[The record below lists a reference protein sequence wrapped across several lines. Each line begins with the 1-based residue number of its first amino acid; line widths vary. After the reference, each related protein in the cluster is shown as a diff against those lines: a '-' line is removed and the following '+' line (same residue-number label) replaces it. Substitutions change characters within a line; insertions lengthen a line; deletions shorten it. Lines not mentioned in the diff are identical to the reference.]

1 MPPVNDS
8 NNIPGSAG
16 GPLVNGNSAGNNS
29 SNDNDKTASIRKFT
43 FPSHQFHM
51 VHLAKM
57 CQENKEYTDCVI
69 RVGNAD
75 GQQDQEL
82 RAHRLVL
89 GSVSPF
95 LKLVFA
101 DLPQNHSEATILV
114 PGVHRRVV
122 KALLDFFYTG
132 QMTVER
138 QDTTDLQLL
147 IDTLQIDPGLITV
160 DTVSKNEQPPTSAG
174 NVAGS
179 TKPETDT
186 VTTTTTTTA
195 PPPNKKNEK
204 SRETPP
210 SPNKPETSVTVDTNK
225 KPNHETDSDESQKS
239 QNSDFFGRMIDRK
252 RKANE
257 DHDDREF
264 SSKKRIADT
273 NDSEGDEEASK

>member
-16 GPLVNGNSAGNNS
+16 PLLNGSAGNS
-29 SNDNDKTASIRKFT
+29 SNDNDKTALPRKFT

-75 GQQDQEL
+75 GGDQQGQEL

-114 PGVHRRVV
+114 PGVQRRVV

-160 DTVSKNEQPPTSAG
+160 DTVSKHEPPTSAG
-174 NVAGS
+174 NVEGS
-179 TKPETDT
+179 TKSETDT
-186 VTTTTTTTA
+186 VTTTTTAT
-195 PPPNKKNEK
+195 PNKKIEK
-204 SRETPP
+204 SRETPT
-210 SPNKPETSVTVDTNK
+210 SLNKPDTPVTVDTNR
-225 KPNHETDSDESQKS
+225 KPNHEGSDES

-252 RKANE
+252 RKTNE
-257 DHDDREF
+257 DHDESDF
-264 SSKKRIADT
+264 SSKKRIVDT

>member
-1 MPPVNDS
+1 
-8 NNIPGSAG
+8 
-16 GPLVNGNSAGNNS
+16 
-29 SNDNDKTASIRKFT
+29 
-43 FPSHQFHM
+43 
-51 VHLAKM
+51 M
-57 CQENKEYTDCVI
+57 CQENKDYTDCVI
-69 RVGNAD
+69 RVGGAD

-160 DTVSKNEQPPTSAG
+160 DTVSKNEQAPTSAG

-179 TKPETDT
+179 TTPETDT
-186 VTTTTTTTA
+186 VTTTTV
-195 PPPNKKNEK
+195 PLPNKKNEK
-204 SRETPP
+204 SRETPT
-210 SPNKPETSVTVDTNK
+210 SPNKPETSSV
-225 KPNHETDSDESQKS
+225 
-239 QNSDFFGRMIDRK
+239 
-252 RKANE
+252 
-257 DHDDREF
+257 
-264 SSKKRIADT
+264 
-273 NDSEGDEEASK
+273 

>member
-16 GPLVNGNSAGNNS
+16 PLVNGSAGNS
-29 SNDNDKTASIRKFT
+29 SNDNDKTALPRKFT

-69 RVGNAD
+69 RVGDAD
-75 GQQDQEL
+75 GAGGQQDQEL

-160 DTVSKNEQPPTSAG
+160 DTVSNHEPPTSAG

-195 PPPNKKNEK
+195 PPNKKNEK
-204 SRETPP
+204 SRETPT

-225 KPNHETDSDESQKS
+225 IPNHETDSDESQKS

-252 RKANE
+252 RKAN
-257 DHDDREF
+257 DDGEF

>member
-1 MPPVNDS
+1 M
-8 NNIPGSAG
+8 
-16 GPLVNGNSAGNNS
+16 
-29 SNDNDKTASIRKFT
+29 
-43 FPSHQFHM
+43 
-51 VHLAKM
+51 
-57 CQENKEYTDCVI
+57 
-69 RVGNAD
+69 
-75 GQQDQEL
+75 
-82 RAHRLVL
+82 
-89 GSVSPF
+89 SPF

-160 DTVSKNEQPPTSAG
+160 DTVSNHEPPTSAG
-174 NVAGS
+174 NVTGS

-186 VTTTTTTTA
+186 VTTTA
-195 PPPNKKNEK
+195 PPNKKNEK
-204 SRETPP
+204 SRETPT
-210 SPNKPETSVTVDTNK
+210 SPNKPETSVMVDTNK

>member
-8 NNIPGSAG
+8 NIPTGGSANAHG
-16 GPLVNGNSAGNNS
+16 IVNGSGNSNEENIS
-29 SNDNDKTASIRKFT
+29 RKFT

-69 RVGNAD
+69 RVGD
-75 GQQDQEL
+75 SEGQQGQEL

-101 DLPQNHSEATILV
+101 DLPQNHTEATILV

-138 QDTTDLQLL
+138 KDTSDLQLL

-160 DTVSKNEQPPTSAG
+160 DTVSNPDPAPTLENKNKTEPEKEKEKEKETSPPAPAPTTKKQNEKPPT
-174 NVAGS
+174 
-179 TKPETDT
+179 
-186 VTTTTTTTA
+186 
-195 PPPNKKNEK
+195 NKAE
-204 SRETPP
+204 S
-210 SPNKPETSVTVDTNK
+210 SVVDNDNSSK
-225 KPNHETDSDESQKS
+225 QDSDNSQE
-239 QNSDFFGRMIDRK
+239 NSSFFDRLIDRK
-252 RKANE
+252 RKS
-257 DHDDREF
+257 HDDGGEF
-264 SSKKRIADT
+264 STKKRIHT
-273 NDSEGDEEASK
+273 NESEVDDEEASK

>member
-1 MPPVNDS
+1 
-8 NNIPGSAG
+8 
-16 GPLVNGNSAGNNS
+16 
-29 SNDNDKTASIRKFT
+29 
-43 FPSHQFHM
+43 
-51 VHLAKM
+51 M

-69 RVGNAD
+69 RVGEAD

-160 DTVSKNEQPPTSAG
+160 DTVSNHEQPPTSAG
-174 NVAGS
+174 NVAVS

-186 VTTTTTTTA
+186 VTTTTTTA
-195 PPPNKKNEK
+195 PPIKKIEK
-204 SRETPP
+204 SRETPT
-210 SPNKPETSVTVDTNK
+210 SPNKPETSVTVDTDK
-225 KPNHETDSDESQKS
+225 KTNHETDSDESQKS

-252 RKANE
+252 RKAN
-257 DHDDREF
+257 DDGELC
-264 SSKKRIADT
+264 SKKRIADT
-273 NDSEGDEEASK
+273 PNDSEGDEEASK

>member
-1 MPPVNDS
+1 
-8 NNIPGSAG
+8 
-16 GPLVNGNSAGNNS
+16 
-29 SNDNDKTASIRKFT
+29 
-43 FPSHQFHM
+43 
-51 VHLAKM
+51 M
-57 CQENKEYTDCVI
+57 CQENKDYTDCVI
-69 RVGNAD
+69 RVGEAD

-147 IDTLQIDPGLITV
+147 IETLQIDPGLITV
-160 DTVSKNEQPPTSAG
+160 DTVSKNEQAPTFAG

-179 TKPETDT
+179 TKPETDA
-186 VTTTTTTTA
+186 VTTTTTTA
-195 PPPNKKNEK
+195 PPNKKNEK
-204 SRETPP
+204 SRETPT
-210 SPNKPETSVTVDTNK
+210 SPNKPETSVTVDTDK
-225 KPNHETDSDESQKS
+225 KTNHETDSDESQKS
-239 QNSDFFGRMIDRK
+239 
-252 RKANE
+252 
-257 DHDDREF
+257 
-264 SSKKRIADT
+264 
-273 NDSEGDEEASK
+273 

>member
-1 MPPVNDS
+1 
-8 NNIPGSAG
+8 
-16 GPLVNGNSAGNNS
+16 
-29 SNDNDKTASIRKFT
+29 
-43 FPSHQFHM
+43 
-51 VHLAKM
+51 M
-57 CQENKEYTDCVI
+57 CQENKDYTDCVI
-69 RVGNAD
+69 RVGGAD

-160 DTVSKNEQPPTSAG
+160 DTVSNQEQPPTSAG

-186 VTTTTTTTA
+186 VTTTTV
-195 PPPNKKNEK
+195 PLPNKKNEK
-204 SRETPP
+204 SRETPT
-210 SPNKPETSVTVDTNK
+210 SPNKPETSSV
-225 KPNHETDSDESQKS
+225 
-239 QNSDFFGRMIDRK
+239 
-252 RKANE
+252 
-257 DHDDREF
+257 
-264 SSKKRIADT
+264 
-273 NDSEGDEEASK
+273 

>member
-1 MPPVNDS
+1 
-8 NNIPGSAG
+8 
-16 GPLVNGNSAGNNS
+16 
-29 SNDNDKTASIRKFT
+29 
-43 FPSHQFHM
+43 
-51 VHLAKM
+51 M

-69 RVGNAD
+69 RVGEAD

-160 DTVSKNEQPPTSAG
+160 DTVSNQEKAPTSAG

-186 VTTTTTTTA
+186 VTTTTTA

-204 SRETPP
+204 SRETLT
-210 SPNKPETSVTVDTNK
+210 SPNKPETSLTVDTTNK
-225 KPNHETDSDESQKS
+225 IPNNDTDSDESQKS

-252 RKANE
+252 RKAS
-257 DHDDREF
+257 DDGEF

>member
-1 MPPVNDS
+1 M
-8 NNIPGSAG
+8 
-16 GPLVNGNSAGNNS
+16 
-29 SNDNDKTASIRKFT
+29 
-43 FPSHQFHM
+43 
-51 VHLAKM
+51 
-57 CQENKEYTDCVI
+57 I
-69 RVGNAD
+69 RVGEAD

-186 VTTTTTTTA
+186 VTTTTA

-225 KPNHETDSDESQKS
+225 KPNHDTDSDESQKS

-257 DHDDREF
+257 DHDDSEF
-264 SSKKRIADT
+264 STKKRIADT

>member
-1 MPPVNDS
+1 
-8 NNIPGSAG
+8 
-16 GPLVNGNSAGNNS
+16 
-29 SNDNDKTASIRKFT
+29 
-43 FPSHQFHM
+43 
-51 VHLAKM
+51 M
-57 CQENKEYTDCVI
+57 CQENKDYTDCVI
-69 RVGNAD
+69 RVGGAD

-160 DTVSKNEQPPTSAG
+160 DTVSNHEQAPTSAG
-174 NVAGS
+174 DVAGS

-186 VTTTTTTTA
+186 VTTTTTA
-195 PPPNKKNEK
+195 PRPNKNNEK
-204 SRETPP
+204 SRETP
-210 SPNKPETSVTVDTNK
+210 
-225 KPNHETDSDESQKS
+225 
-239 QNSDFFGRMIDRK
+239 
-252 RKANE
+252 
-257 DHDDREF
+257 
-264 SSKKRIADT
+264 
-273 NDSEGDEEASK
+273 

>member
-29 SNDNDKTASIRKFT
+29 SNDNVKKFT

-69 RVGNAD
+69 RVGEAD

-186 VTTTTTTTA
+186 VTTTTA
-195 PPPNKKNEK
+195 PPPNKKNEN

-225 KPNHETDSDESQKS
+225 KPNHDTDSDGSQKS

-257 DHDDREF
+257 DHDDSEF
-264 SSKKRIADT
+264 STKKRIADT

>member
-1 MPPVNDS
+1 M
-8 NNIPGSAG
+8 
-16 GPLVNGNSAGNNS
+16 
-29 SNDNDKTASIRKFT
+29 
-43 FPSHQFHM
+43 
-51 VHLAKM
+51 
-57 CQENKEYTDCVI
+57 
-69 RVGNAD
+69 
-75 GQQDQEL
+75 
-82 RAHRLVL
+82 
-89 GSVSPF
+89 
-95 LKLVFA
+95 FA

-160 DTVSKNEQPPTSAG
+160 DTVSKNEQAPTSAG
-174 NVAGS
+174 NVEGS

-186 VTTTTTTTA
+186 VTTTTTA

-204 SRETPP
+204 SRETPT

-225 KPNHETDSDESQKS
+225 KPNHDTDSDESQKS

-252 RKANE
+252 RKAN
-257 DHDDREF
+257 DDGEF

>member
-1 MPPVNDS
+1 M
-8 NNIPGSAG
+8 
-16 GPLVNGNSAGNNS
+16 
-29 SNDNDKTASIRKFT
+29 
-43 FPSHQFHM
+43 
-51 VHLAKM
+51 
-57 CQENKEYTDCVI
+57 
-69 RVGNAD
+69 
-75 GQQDQEL
+75 
-82 RAHRLVL
+82 
-89 GSVSPF
+89 
-95 LKLVFA
+95 FA

-160 DTVSKNEQPPTSAG
+160 DTVSKNEQAPTSAG

-186 VTTTTTTTA
+186 VTTTTA

-204 SRETPP
+204 SRETPA
-210 SPNKPETSVTVDTNK
+210 SPNKPETSSVTVDTNK
-225 KPNHETDSDESQKS
+225 KTNHETDSDESQKS

-257 DHDDREF
+257 DHDDSEF
-264 SSKKRIADT
+264 SSKKRIADTT

>member
-1 MPPVNDS
+1 M
-8 NNIPGSAG
+8 
-16 GPLVNGNSAGNNS
+16 
-29 SNDNDKTASIRKFT
+29 
-43 FPSHQFHM
+43 
-51 VHLAKM
+51 
-57 CQENKEYTDCVI
+57 
-69 RVGNAD
+69 
-75 GQQDQEL
+75 
-82 RAHRLVL
+82 
-89 GSVSPF
+89 
-95 LKLVFA
+95 FA

-160 DTVSKNEQPPTSAG
+160 DTVSKKEQAPTSAG

-186 VTTTTTTTA
+186 VTTTTTA
-195 PPPNKKNEK
+195 PPNKKNEK
-204 SRETPP
+204 SRETPT
-210 SPNKPETSVTVDTNK
+210 SPNKPETSVTVDTDK
-225 KPNHETDSDESQKS
+225 KTNHETDSDESQKS

-257 DHDDREF
+257 DHDDSEF
-264 SSKKRIADT
+264 STKKRIAD
-273 NDSEGDEEASK
+273 DSEGDEEASK

>member
-1 MPPVNDS
+1 
-8 NNIPGSAG
+8 
-16 GPLVNGNSAGNNS
+16 
-29 SNDNDKTASIRKFT
+29 
-43 FPSHQFHM
+43 M

-69 RVGNAD
+69 RVGDAD
-75 GQQDQEL
+75 GAGGQQDQEL

-160 DTVSKNEQPPTSAG
+160 DTVSKNEQALTSAG
-174 NVAGS
+174 NVAVS
-179 TKPETDT
+179 TKPEADT
-186 VTTTTTTTA
+186 VTTTTA
-195 PPPNKKNEK
+195 PPNKKNEK
-204 SRETPP
+204 TRETQP
-210 SPNKPETSVTVDTNK
+210 SPNKPETSVTVDINK

-257 DHDDREF
+257 DHDDSEF